1 MYTGMVIGTVVATQ
15 KWRTMEGKKLL
26 LVQPYD
32 ENRKPRGKPI
42 VAVDAL
48 GTSGRDEFV
57 YIVTKKEAAFP
68 FKDLLIPVDQAV
80 VGYIDEYEYYKEHD
94 DPKKIRVQKGA

>member
-15 KWRTMEGKKLL
+15 KWETMEGRKLL
-26 LVQPYD
+26 VVQPYD
-32 ENRKPRGKPI
+32 ENRRPKGKPI
-42 VAVDAL
+42 VAIDAL

-68 FKDLLIPVDQAV
+68 FKGQLVPVDQAV
-80 VGYIDEYEYYKEHD
+80 IGYIDEYNYHKD
-94 DPKKIRVQKGA
+94 KDNKKGITIEKS